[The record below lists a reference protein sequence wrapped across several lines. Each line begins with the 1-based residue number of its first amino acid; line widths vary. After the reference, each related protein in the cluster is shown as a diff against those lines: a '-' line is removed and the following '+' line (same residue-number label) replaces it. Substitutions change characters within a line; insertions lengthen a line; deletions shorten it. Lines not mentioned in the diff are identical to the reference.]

1 MGSRIRH
8 ASPLVSQRPVCLSA
22 TRTRTGEARGVT
34 EQRAS
39 PAAEVLAE
47 VLSFGPRWS
56 RRRAAALHRQQR
68 QQEGLDL
75 VCIESSSSQSSE

>member
-1 MGSRIRH
+1 MTLTFEGSYDLLK
-8 ASPLVSQRPVCLSA
+8 SES
-22 TRTRTGEARGVT
+22 GVT

-56 RRRAAALHRQQR
+56 RRRATALHRQQR

-75 VCIESSSSQSSE
+75 V

>member
-1 MGSRIRH
+1 MASRIRH
-8 ASPLVSQRPVCLSA
+8 VSPLVSQRPVVLERNTHG
-22 TRTRTGEARGVT
+22 TRTAEARGVT

-75 VCIESSSSQSSE
+75 V